1 LALFGPE
8 RSGRRCPFAGAEQTS
23 QLDGPTSENDPETA
37 ATPSP
42 IVNRMNSNVASFC
55 FSLALTIDHRQKA
68 VHYAARNLVLANI
81 RARNLS
87 VGLSMS
93 LLGKAAV
100 AMWWNVR
107 LDQRSEFG
115 DWHSHEHFPERMS
128 IPGFRRGSR
137 WTSTLDVEGFFVL
150 YELEKYEI
158 LTSKGYLDRLNAP
171 TVWSTKMMP
180 HHLNMVRSQCRVGA
194 SFGGGVATSLA
205 TIRLSPEAGRETSLE
220 TAVLATLRELAS
232 TPGLTG
238 AHLLITDTPKTSVP
252 TTEQQIRGLDGAADW
267 IVLVSGYDPEIVEL
281 VISSKLPTPA
291 LRNLGAQENVTA
303 GHYRLAFTMNPQDV
317 AATA

>member
-1 LALFGPE
+1 MSPLTRNGHEAPDPIFGHAVTNCEPH
-8 RSGRRCPFAGAEQTS
+8 
-23 QLDGPTSENDPETA
+23 ENFSD
-37 ATPSP
+37 
-42 IVNRMNSNVASFC
+42 VASSC
-55 FSLALTIDHRQKA
+55 FSRDLTIDQRQKA
-68 VHYAARNLVLANI
+68 VQYAARNSVPGNI
-81 RARNLS
+81 DAGNLS
-87 VGLSMS
+87 GGPSMS

-107 LDQRSEFG
+107 PEQRSEFG

-137 WTSTLDVEGFFVL
+137 WTSTLDGEGFFVL
-150 YELEKYEI
+150 YELETYEI
-158 LTSKGYLDRLNAP
+158 LTSRGYLDRLNAP

-205 TIRLSPEAGRETSLE
+205 TIRLSPEAGREAGLE
-220 TAVLATLRELAS
+220 TAVVATLRELAS
-232 TPGLTG
+232 KPGLTG
-238 AHLLITDTPKTSVP
+238 AHLLITDTPKTGGL

-267 IVLVSGYDPEIVEL
+267 IVLLSGYDPQIVEL
-281 VISSKLPTPA
+281 VVSGKLSTPA
-291 LRNLGAQENVTA
+291 LGNMGAQEKVTA
-303 GHYRLAFTMNPQDV
+303 GHYRLAFTMSPQDV